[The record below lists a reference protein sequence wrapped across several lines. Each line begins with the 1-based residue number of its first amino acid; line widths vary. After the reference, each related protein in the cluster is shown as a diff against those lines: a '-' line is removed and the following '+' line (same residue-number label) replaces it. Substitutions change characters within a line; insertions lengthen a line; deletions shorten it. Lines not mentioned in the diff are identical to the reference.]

1 MSESSTLPVRL
12 ILARHGEAEGSREFR
27 FNGSS
32 DVALTPH
39 GEAQAQRLAVALA
52 AFDLAAVYASPLRR
66 ARATAEAIAAAAHPS
81 LSLEILPDLREQ
93 SYGSWER
100 LTAVEARA
108 RDPKRFAAWSAGM
121 RIAPP
126 AGETLSALR
135 QRVVACVSLI
145 AERHPG
151 QTVALVAHVGPI
163 KALLCT
169 ALCMPLSGAR
179 RFWLDPASYSVVDWR
194 IASDGR
200 QASLVRA
207 VNIASHLAGLE
218 QPGALEIP

>member
-1 MSESSTLPVRL
+1 MSESPTRPLRL

-39 GEAQAQRLAVALA
+39 GAEQAQRLAAALVP
-52 AFDLAAVYASPLRR
+52 FDLAAVYTSPLLR
-66 ARATAEAIAAAAHPS
+66 ASATAEAIASAAR
-81 LSLEILPDLREQ
+81 LTVETLPDLREQ

-100 LTAVEARA
+100 LTAIEARA
-108 RDPKRFAAWSAGM
+108 RDPKRFAAWSAGL

-126 AGETLSALR
+126 AGESLSVVRRRA
-135 QRVVACVSLI
+135 VACVTLL

-151 QTVALVAHVGPI
+151 QTVALVAHVGPL

-179 RFWLDPASYSVVDWR
+179 RLWLDPASYCVVDWR
-194 IASDGR
+194 TTGDGR
-200 QASLVRA
+200 QASMVRA
-207 VNIASHLAGLE
+207 VNVTTHLAGL
-218 QPGALEIP
+218 

>member
-1 MSESSTLPVRL
+1 MSEPPTQPLRL

-39 GEAQAQRLAVALA
+39 GEAQAQRLADALIP
-52 AFDLAAVYASPLRR
+52 FNLAAVYTSPLLR
-66 ARATAEAIAAAAHPS
+66 ARATAEAIAAVSHPGAP
-81 LSLEILPDLREQ
+81 LEILPDLREQ

-135 QRVVACVSLI
+135 RRVVTCVALI

-151 QTVALVAHVGPI
+151 QSVALVAHVGPI

-179 RFWLDPASYSVVDWR
+179 RIWLDPASYSVVDWR

-200 QASLVRA
+200 QVSLVRA
-207 VNIASHLAGLE
+207 VNVTSHLAGLE
-218 QPGALEIP
+218 QRGALENP

>member
-1 MSESSTLPVRL
+1 MSEPQSPPLRL

-32 DVALTPH
+32 DVALTPY
-39 GEAQAQRLAVALA
+39 GVEQAQRLAEALA
-52 AFDLAAVYASPLRR
+52 PFDLAAVYASPLLR
-66 ARATAEAIAAAAHPS
+66 ARATADAIASAAHLP
-81 LSLEILPDLREQ
+81 LEVLPDLREQ

-100 LTAVEARA
+100 LTATEARA
-108 RDPKRFAAWSAGM
+108 RDPKRFAAWSAGL

-135 QRVVACVSLI
+135 RRVVACVTLM

-179 RFWLDPASYSVVDWR
+179 RLWLDPASYCVVDWR
-194 IASDGR
+194 IAGDGR
-200 QASLVRA
+200 QVSLVRA
-207 VNIASHLAGLE
+207 VNVTSHLAGLKHPE
-218 QPGALEIP
+218 SLDKP

>member
-1 MSESSTLPVRL
+1 MSESSTLPLRL

-52 AFDLAAVYASPLRR
+52 PFDLAAVYASPLLR
-66 ARATAEAIAAAAHPS
+66 AKATAEAIAAAAHPS
-81 LSLEILPDLREQ
+81 LPLEMLPDLREQ

-126 AGETLSALR
+126 AGETLGALR
-135 QRVVACVSLI
+135 RRVVACVSLI

-179 RFWLDPASYSVVDWR
+179 RIWLDPASYSVVDWR
-194 IASDGR
+194 ITGDGR

-207 VNIASHLAGLE
+207 VNVTSHLAGLE
-218 QPGALEIP
+218 QRGVLVNP

>member
-1 MSESSTLPVRL
+1 MSEPPTQPLRL

-39 GEAQAQRLAVALA
+39 GEAQAQRLADALIP
-52 AFDLAAVYASPLRR
+52 FNLAAVYTSPLLR
-66 ARATAEAIAAAAHPS
+66 ARATAEAIAAVSHPGAP
-81 LSLEILPDLREQ
+81 LEILPDLREQ

-135 QRVVACVSLI
+135 RRVVTCVALI

-151 QTVALVAHVGPI
+151 QSVALVAHVGPI

-179 RFWLDPASYSVVDWR
+179 RIWLDPASYSVVDWR

-200 QASLVRA
+200 QVSLVRA
-207 VNIASHLAGLE
+207 VNVTSHLAGLE
-218 QPGALEIP
+218 QHGALENP

>member
-1 MSESSTLPVRL
+1 MSEPSTPPLRL

-39 GEAQAQRLAVALA
+39 GAEQAQRLAEALVP
-52 AFDLAAVYASPLRR
+52 FDLAAVYTSPLLR
-66 ARATAEAIAAAAHPS
+66 ARATAEAIASAARLP
-81 LSLEILPDLREQ
+81 LEILSDLREQ

-100 LTAVEARA
+100 LTAVEART
-108 RDPKRFAAWSAGM
+108 RDPKRFAAWSASM

-135 QRVVACVSLI
+135 RRVVASVALM

-179 RFWLDPASYSVVDWR
+179 RIWLDPASYSVVDWR
-194 IASDGR
+194 ITSDGR

-207 VNIASHLAGLE
+207 VNVISHLAGLH
-218 QPGALEIP
+218 PRDILETS